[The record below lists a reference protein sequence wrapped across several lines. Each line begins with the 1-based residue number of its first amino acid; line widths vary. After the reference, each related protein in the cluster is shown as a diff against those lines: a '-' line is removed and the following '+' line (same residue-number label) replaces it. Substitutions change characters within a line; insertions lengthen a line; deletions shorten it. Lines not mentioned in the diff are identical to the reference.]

1 MGGILE
7 TMIFCKKPSKETN
20 RCKMNKMTIKDIPQ
34 IIEIYKSYWGTI
46 GLYKYSTF
54 EKIINQNISF
64 VYKINNEII
73 SFCLISYAKEK
84 NIAEIALLCVKKEYK
99 RKHLGQ
105 SILSSSIE
113 FCKNIGIKNFCLHVS
128 TTNYPAINLYE
139 KLGFIN
145 RITIYKY
152 YHDKNPKDNDAYYM
166 TLDI

>member
-1 MGGILE
+1 MGEILE
-7 TMIFCKKPSKETN
+7 SMIFCKKPSKN
-20 RCKMNKMTIKDIPQ
+20 IDGYKMYKMSIKDIPQ

-54 EKIINQNISF
+54 EEMINQNISF

-73 SFCLISYAKEK
+73 SFCLICYEEK
-84 NIAEIALLCVKKEYK
+84 KDIAEIALLCVKKEYK
-99 RKHLGQ
+99 RQHLGQ

-113 FCKNIGIKNFCLHVS
+113 FCKNKGIKNFALHVS
-128 TTNYPAINLYE
+128 TTNTPAIKLYE

-152 YHDKNPKDNDAYYM
+152 YHDKNPEDNDAYYM
-166 TLDI
+166 TLNI